1 MVLMNNSFIYNETRT
16 VMDEKNTSYVSRREA
31 REYAFA
37 LLFARCFNTEED
49 ADAFYAKEIDNAEI
63 EFGDQIDYVHNV
75 FFGISDTLC
84 EIDEKIS
91 ANAEGWTIS
100 RLTKATLSIMRLAV
114 YEMTHV
120 DDVPKRVALN
130 EAVELAKKYCEDNA
144 PSYVNGVLNAIAHQ
158 LPERECDAE

>member
-1 MVLMNNSFIYNETRT
+1 
-16 VMDEKNTSYVSRREA
+16 MDEKITSYVSRREA

-37 LLFARCFNTEED
+37 LLFARCFNVEED
-49 ADAFYAKEIDNAEI
+49 ADAFYAKELENAEI
-63 EFGDQIDYVHNV
+63 EFGDQIDYVRGV
-75 FFGISDTLC
+75 FFGISDTQS

-91 ANAEGWTIS
+91 ANAQGWIIS

-114 YEMTHV
+114 YEMMCV
-120 DDVPKRVALN
+120 GDVPKRVALN
-130 EAVELAKKYCEDNA
+130 EAVELSKKYCEDNA